1 MTADQLRSRTVG
13 CKMTEA
19 EYERLNATAEE
30 RGVTLGEWCREVLL
44 QQTNGMKPITVA
56 ETLLAE
62 LLALRTI
69 LLNAFYKQ
77 AQGEG
82 LTADEM
88 QRLIER
94 ADEGKFR
101 KVQERLK
108 TGAQ

>member
-19 EYERLNATAEE
+19 EYERLNTNAEE

-44 QQTNGMKPITVA
+44 QHTNAMKPVA
-56 ETLLAE
+56 VEEVLLAE
-62 LLALRTI
+62 VIALRTV
-69 LLNAFYKQ
+69 LLNAFYKL
-77 AQGEG
+77 AQGET

-94 ADEGKFR
+94 ADHDKFR
-101 KVQERLK
+101 KAQERLK
-108 TGAQ
+108 AGGE

>member
-44 QQTNGMKPITVA
+44 QHTNGTKPITVEEA
-56 ETLLAE
+56 LLAE
-62 LLALRTI
+62 IIALRTI
-69 LLNAFYKQ
+69 LLNAFYKL
-77 AQGEG
+77 AHEET

-88 QRLIER
+88 QRLIEH
-94 ADEGKFR
+94 ADESKFR
-101 KVQERLK
+101 KAQERLK
-108 TGAQ
+108 AGAS